1 MSSTIQGLPEGSI
14 VPDAEAKRRL
24 DTGEWS
30 VTSLST
36 FLDDAV
42 VKYPQ
47 RVAAVSVDHH
57 GQTVREITFAELD
70 EMSRRVAAGLQ
81 ARGVRPRDVVTVMM
95 TNSAEFLGIVYGI
108 LRAGATYSGIPI
120 TYGTHEVEF
129 MTKTTGTKM
138 LIVSRFHGGRDVVST
153 AIPARV
159 RDSKGLE
166 VVIVGEPVGDAVTLD
181 SLMCPADAFEPV
193 PVDPLGIAQL
203 AFTSGTTSEP
213 KAVMNLHTTLD
224 VVVRGW
230 AAHVGHDSLG
240 QPMRNLVMSPVGH
253 STGFF
258 WGALLTVHLGGTA
271 VFVEKWSPEVG
282 AQIIHGARI
291 TCMVGSPT
299 FLIDLLRTAG
309 LTREEADTL
318 SLIVVAGAP
327 IPRPLMAEAERAL
340 GCAVIPAWG
349 MTEFGIAVSGRPGL
363 GNINRETDGV
373 RLDSAEISIRD
384 PEGAEAPDG
393 TEGALWL
400 RGTGMFVGY
409 YHRPE
414 ATQEAFDGEGW
425 FATGDTAVR
434 DSQGSVTITGRTKD
448 IIIRGG
454 ENIPVGSVESLIF
467 RHPAV
472 TEVAV
477 VGYPDERLG
486 ERACA
491 FLRCQAGTSLN
502 VDELRIFLTE
512 SGLAKRYCPERVIV
526 VDDMPKTMSGK
537 IRKVELRERLAV
549 GAYAQPSGT
558 VST

>member
-1 MSSTIQGLPEGSI
+1 MNSIIQGLPAGS
-14 VPDAEAKRRL
+14 VVSDTEAQRRL

-47 RVAAVSVDHH
+47 RVAAVSIDHR
-57 GQTVREITFAELD
+57 GQVVREMTFAELD

-81 ARGVRPRDVVTVMM
+81 ALGVRPRDVVTVMM

-129 MTKTTGTKM
+129 MLKTTGTKL
-138 LIVSRFHGGRDVVST
+138 LIVSRFHGDRDVVAT
-153 AIPARV
+153 AIPAEAREINK
-159 RDSKGLE
+159 SLQL
-166 VVIVGEPVGDAVTLD
+166 VIVGTPVDGALTLD
-181 SLMCPADAFEPV
+181 ALMRPASTFEPV

-213 KAVMNLHTTLD
+213 KAVMNLHATLD

-230 AAHVGHDSLG
+230 AAHVGPDALG

-258 WGALLTVHLGGTA
+258 WGALLTVYLGGTA

-282 AQIIHGARI
+282 AQIIERARI
-291 TCMVGSPT
+291 SCMVGSPT

-309 LTREEADTL
+309 LTHKEAGAL
-318 SLIVVAGAP
+318 SLVVVAGAP
-327 IPRPLMAEAERAL
+327 IPRPLMAEAEQAL

-373 RLDSAEISIRD
+373 QLDSAEISIRD
-384 PEGAEAPDG
+384 PEGTEAAAG

-409 YHRPE
+409 HRRPE
-414 ATQEAFDGEGW
+414 ATREAFDDEGW

-434 DSQGSVTITGRTKD
+434 DLQGSVIITGRTKD

-454 ENIPVGSVESLIF
+454 ENIPVGSVESMIF

-491 FLRCQAGTSLN
+491 FLRCQAGETLN
-502 VDELRIFLTE
+502 VDELRDFLTE

-537 IRKVELRERLAV
+537 IRKVELRDRL
-549 GAYAQPSGT
+549 T
-558 VST
+558 VDADTEQ